1 MPSLTIKNVPEHL
14 YQHLKR
20 QAQNN
25 RRSLNSEILMCLE
38 QTLQNRP
45 QNAQATLDRI
55 RALRQK
61 TAKHPLTDEVLQQA
75 KLNGRP

>member
-1 MPSLTIKNVPEHL
+1 MPEDL

-20 QAQNN
+20 QAQKN
-25 RRSLNSEILMCLE
+25 RRSLNSEILICLE

-45 QNAQATLDRI
+45 RNAQATLDRM

-61 TAKHPLTDEVLQQA
+61 TAKHPLTDEVLEQA
-75 KLNGRP
+75 KHSGRP